1 VFRAMGGT
9 FAGPSIDIVFLGLKY
24 FELPNQLRG
33 IRVFKPGDEEARQF
47 GKAFAPENE
56 CDVRD
61 HVYAVESNGKRFHV
75 IAATFWVFVYLSLQ
89 RTSALGPLNDLTTRD
104 QFIER
109 NVKEWYKIE

>member
-1 VFRAMGGT
+1 MNPVILTEYSAEQLFILFEAAAFTPLCSDAIVFRAMGGT

-75 IAATFWVFVYLSLQ
+75 I
-89 RTSALGPLNDLTTRD
+89 
-104 QFIER
+104 
-109 NVKEWYKIE
+109 